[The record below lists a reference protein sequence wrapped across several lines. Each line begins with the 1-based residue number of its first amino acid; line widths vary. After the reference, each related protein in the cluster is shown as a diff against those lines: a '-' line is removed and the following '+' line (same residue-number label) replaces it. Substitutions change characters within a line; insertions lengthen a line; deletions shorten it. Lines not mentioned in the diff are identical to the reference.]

1 MNEVL
6 EAKEVTLHKLRA
18 MAPPF
23 HRHIARS
30 KLLEKPI
37 KVGDRVVVYEVVDTV
52 PNGLV
57 MISEKTIIH
66 FE

>member
-1 MNEVL
+1 MNEVP
-6 EAKEVTLHKLRA
+6 EAKEVTLRKLRP

-23 HRHIARS
+23 HRHIVKS
-30 KLLEKPI
+30 KLLGKPT
-37 KVGDRVVVYEVVDTV
+37 KVGDRVVVYEVVDTL

-57 MISEKTIIH
+57 MITEKTIIH